1 MLVKYY
7 ADLTYDKVSEVDLTC
22 SNAVEALALLASVIE
37 PEFTK
42 NFATN
47 KYYIILQMQDDTLLQ
62 LSDTMIG
69 AEFNE
74 NVKALLV
81 VPEIEGDFE
90 LIAAGIAYV
99 AGVSLPAAGTAF
111 AAYTAA
117 QVAVYVAAA
126 VVMVGISYG
135 LSMIMQALSPSQSYS
150 NNTNPARTKASNLF
164 NSRNMVRNQG
174 GSVPVIFGNPH
185 CSGVLI
191 ASGLTTEA
199 I

>member
-22 SNAVEALALLASVIE
+22 SNAIEALALLASVIE
-37 PEFTK
+37 PEFAE

-62 LSDTMIG
+62 LTEEMIG

-81 VPEIEGDFE
+81 IPEIEGDFDP
-90 LIAAGIAYV
+90 ITAIIASAAGVTMTTASGALIW
-99 AGVSLPAAGTAF
+99 SAATI
-111 AAYTAA
+111 
-117 QVAVYVAAA
+117 AVYAAAA

-135 LSMIMQALSPSQSYS
+135 LSMLMQALSPSQSYS

>member
-22 SNAVEALALLASVIE
+22 SNAVEALSLLTSVVAPEFIQNLENNPYYFVMKLKDDSLISLNETMLAAEFPEGMQALLI
-37 PEFTK
+37 
-42 NFATN
+42 
-47 KYYIILQMQDDTLLQ
+47 M
-62 LSDTMIG
+62 
-69 AEFNE
+69 
-74 NVKALLV
+74 
-81 VPEIEGDFE
+81 PEIEGDFDP
-90 LIAAGIAYV
+90 ISIG
-99 AGVSLPAAGTAF
+99 
-111 AAYTAA
+111 
-117 QVAVYVAAA
+117 VAAA
-126 VVMVGISYG
+126 MGTSLAAATTLQLVAIYAITAVIMVGISYG

>member
-22 SNAVEALALLASVIE
+22 SNAVEALSLLASVIE
-37 PEFTK
+37 PEFAE

-47 KYYIILQMQDDTLLQ
+47 KYYIILQMQDDILLQ
-62 LSDTMIG
+62 LTEEMVG

-81 VPEIEGDFE
+81 VPEIEGDWQAVVAA
-90 LIAAGIAYV
+90 IASAAGVTMTTASGALIW
-99 AGVSLPAAGTAF
+99 SAATI
-111 AAYTAA
+111 
-117 QVAVYVAAA
+117 AVYAAAA

-135 LSMIMQALSPSQSYS
+135 LSMLMQALSPSQSYS

>member
-22 SNAVEALALLASVIE
+22 SNAIEALALLASVIE
-37 PEFTK
+37 PEFAE

-62 LSDTMIG
+62 LTEEMIG

-81 VPEIEGDFE
+81 IPEIEGDFDP
-90 LIAAGIAYV
+90 ITAIIASAAGVTMTTASGALIW
-99 AGVSLPAAGTAF
+99 SAATI
-111 AAYTAA
+111 
-117 QVAVYVAAA
+117 AVYAAAA

-135 LSMIMQALSPSQSYS
+135 LSMLMQALSPSQSYS

-191 ASGLTTEA
+191 ASGHTTEA

>member
-7 ADLTYDKVSEVDLTC
+7 ADLTYGKVSEVDLTC
-22 SNAVEALALLASVIE
+22 SNAIEALALLASVIE
-37 PEFTK
+37 PEFAE

-62 LSDTMIG
+62 LTDTMIG

-81 VPEIEGDFE
+81 VPEIEGDFDP
-90 LIAAGIAYV
+90 ITAIIASAAGVTMTTASGALIW
-99 AGVSLPAAGTAF
+99 SAATI
-111 AAYTAA
+111 
-117 QVAVYVAAA
+117 AVYAAAA

-135 LSMIMQALSPSQSYS
+135 LSMLMQALSPSQSYS

>member
-7 ADLTYDKVSEVDLTC
+7 ADLTYDKVSEIDLTC
-22 SNAVEALALLASVIE
+22 SNAIEALALLSSVIE
-37 PEFTK
+37 PQFTK

-90 LIAAGIAYV
+90 MIAAGIAYV
-99 AGVSLPAAGTAF
+99 AGVTMTTAAG
-111 AAYTAA
+111 AAIWSAA
-117 QVAVYVAAA
+117 TIAVYAAAA

-135 LSMIMQALSPSQSYS
+135 LSMLMQALSPSQSYS